1 MFSFKL
7 FSTRNFSGG
16 YGAKEL
22 KYQIGRNTV
31 KGFFAAL
38 AKVSLFFLLY
48 FTLGN
53 ADKKVAPFAK
63 DIPWHPGKI
72 IVEDF
77 DLKKPDQFG
86 YPQLPDNI
94 EKLNF
99 IERAGKPIPVPAAEI
114 SEDAAEFASIDNLHV
129 AKSTAGD
136 ISDPEL
142 LNSLTQG
149 NNGNDLQISGS
160 IETDEPA
167 PDEFIPVEKEPGVD
181 LRRLQDLI
189 EYPVL
194 AQRADIEGRVIV
206 KALIGKYG
214 ELKKTIIIHSD
225 SELLNDAAVN
235 ALRAYGTFTPAIQNG
250 RPVACWISIPVH
262 FRLMK

>member
-7 FSTRNFSGG
+7 FSMRNYSNS
-16 YGAKEL
+16 YGAGEL

-38 AKVSLFFLLY
+38 AKVSIFFLLY

-53 ADKKVAPFAK
+53 ADKKVAPFAR
-63 DIPWHPGKI
+63 DFPGIPGEI
-72 IVEDF
+72 EVSDYDF
-77 DLKKPDQFG
+77 RQPDQPVI
-86 YPQLPDNI
+86 PQLPENI
-94 EKLNF
+94 EKLKF
-99 IERAGKPIPVPAAEI
+99 IERAGKPNPVPAAEI
-114 SEDAAEFASIDNLHV
+114 SEDVAEFAVIDNLHV

-136 ISDPEL
+136 IADPEL
-142 LNSLTQG
+142 LSSLSQG
-149 NNGNDLQISGS
+149 NNSDDLKISGS
-160 IETDEPA
+160 IEKSYPD

-181 LRRLQDLI
+181 LRRMQDLI

-194 AQRADIEGRVIV
+194 ARRANIEGRVIV
-206 KALIGKYG
+206 KALIGKHG

-225 SELLNDAAVN
+225 SELLNEAAVN
-235 ALRAYGTFTPAIQNG
+235 ALREYGTFAPAIQNG